1 MKKMSLLI
9 VIFVF
14 LLTVTS
20 LAETSTID
28 NFFWFRNDGSS
39 VGTVETFPEGSS
51 LNGGGFLI
59 NVSMTPNGMSGT
71 FGIQT
76 VDGKTSFNYTHFSD
90 ITSLSVKFQSTEDT
104 FIAYFT
110 INGTDVKIGEWYKP
124 ELENLHDGSIYRI
137 IEIILN
143 DNETNEIR
151 FSNTTDLKIRTA
163 LFEKPG
169 EQENGRNMNEGE
181 SGYWFIDKNG
191 KWKYSKNE

>member
-1 MKKMSLLI
+1 MKKMSLLMI
-9 VIFVF
+9 VFVF

-28 NFFWFRNDGSS
+28 NFFWFRNEGGSGEE
-39 VGTVETFPEGSS
+39 VNPFPESTF
-51 LNGGGFLI
+51 LIEGGFLI
-59 NVSMTPNGMSGT
+59 NLSMSTNGMSGT
-71 FGIQT
+71 FGIAT

-90 ITSLSVKFQSTEDT
+90 ITSLSVKFQTTEDT

-110 INGTDVKIGEWYKP
+110 INGTDVKIGEWHKP
-124 ELENLHDGSIYRI
+124 ELENLHNGSIYRI

-151 FSNTTDLKIRTA
+151 FSNITDLKIRTA

-169 EQENGRNMNEGE
+169 EQENGRNMNEDE
-181 SGYWFIDKNG
+181 SGYWFIDKNE
-191 KWKYSKNE
+191 KWKYTEIK